1 LARPRARLPGARP
14 GDRRLSLL
22 RADARSRGPRLD
34 RGRRLPHRRG
44 RRGPGP
50 ARRHQQRRAGL
61 GPPAARL
68 LRKPAREPPGVTAWS
83 PWVEGEA
90 AARALAAAEEALL
103 SLLRQAPWK
112 GVDDLLGGLVGLGV
126 YALERLP
133 RPTAAAMVP
142 LVVARLGERAGADG
156 RGLAGDDPGMAHGT
170 AGVIALLARLIRE

>member
-90 AARALAAAEEALL
+90 AARALAAAEAIARDLTQASGPGLSRGHAGLALFF
-103 SLLRQAPWK
+103 A
-112 GVDDLLGGLVGLGV
+112 
-126 YALERLP
+126 YLERSCGHP
-133 RPTAAAMVP
+133 
-142 LVVARLGERAGADG
+142 E
-156 RGLAGDDPGMAHGT
+156 
-170 AGVIALLARLIRE
+170 